1 MGMDEIITEMWNRV
15 RVSEDGNYVRSS
27 DVCNVINRIRVEECR
42 SIFNAAQWLAYKP
55 VKELISSI
63 GGECVIKSGT
73 GRVSATWINKFL
85 AIEMLMSGG
94 GAKAKMWVYNNSD
107 MLSKIK

>member
-1 MGMDEIITEMWNRV
+1 MNGIV
-15 RVSEDGNYVRSS
+15 
-27 DVCNVINRIRVEECR
+27 
-42 SIFNAAQWLAYKP
+42 
-55 VKELISSI
+55 LISSSPTPWLHP
-63 GGECVIKSGT
+63 V
-73 GRVSATWINKFL
+73 L